1 MKDLFSFIQQ
11 AAYGTIMCPVCDEKF
26 VDNNFGVSKHAVSVP
41 SSPIEKAGRTSH
53 ETCGQ
58 CGDWN
63 GETIEDIKAGN
74 IFEL

>member
-1 MKDLFSFIQQ
+1 MKDLFSFVQQ
-11 AAYGTIMCPVCDEKF
+11 AAYGIIMCPVCDEKF
-26 VDNNFGVSKHAVSVP
+26 VDNNFGMSKHAVSVP
-41 SSPIEKAGRTSH
+41 TQNHGRTSH

-63 GETIEDIKAGN
+63 GEDIEDIKAGN

>member
-11 AAYGTIMCPVCDEKF
+11 VVYGTIMCPVCDEKF

-41 SSPIEKAGRTSH
+41 LTNAPRAARTSH

-58 CGDWN
+58 CGNWN
-63 GETIEDIKAGN
+63 GEDIEDIKAGN